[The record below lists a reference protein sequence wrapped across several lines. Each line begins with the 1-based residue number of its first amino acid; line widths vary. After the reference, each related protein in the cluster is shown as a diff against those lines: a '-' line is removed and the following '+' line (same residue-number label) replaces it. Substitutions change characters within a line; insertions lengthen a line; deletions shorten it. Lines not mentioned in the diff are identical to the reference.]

1 MPNTRQALKR
11 MRRDAKR
18 RERNRY
24 HLSRMRTYI
33 RKFRERIQEGRVRE
47 AQEFFPEVVSVIYHT
62 ASKGVIHKN
71 EASRRVS
78 RLQNLLNKAL
88 KDAEGKGVSQEDEKE
103 GVEES
108 SGGNEEEDLKR
119 DTGE

>member
-33 RKFRERIQEGRVRE
+33 RNFRRMVEEGKLEE
-47 AQEFFPEVVSVIYHT
+47 AKEFLPEVVSVIYHT

-78 RLQNLLNKAL
+78 RLYELLNKAL
-88 KDAEGKGVSQEDEKE
+88 KEAEEKGVPKKQEEEK
-103 GVEES
+103 VEES
-108 SGGNEEEDLKR
+108 S
-119 DTGE
+119 

>member
-11 MRRDAKR
+11 MRRDARR

-33 RKFRERIQEGRVRE
+33 RNFRRMVQEGKLKE
-47 AQEFFPEVVSVIYHT
+47 AQEYLPEVVSVIYHT

-71 EASRRVS
+71 EAARRVS
-78 RLQNLLNKAL
+78 RLYTLLNKAL
-88 KDAEGKGVSQEDEKE
+88 KESQGEGVPQEKE
-103 GVEES
+103 TEEVKES
-108 SGGNEEEDLKR
+108 S
-119 DTGE
+119 

>member
-33 RKFRERIQEGRVRE
+33 KKFRKLVEEGKLEE
-47 AQEFFPEVVSVIYHT
+47 AKEFLPEVVSVIYHT

-78 RLQNLLNKAL
+78 RLYELLNKAL
-88 KDAEGKGVSQEDEKE
+88 KESEGQGLPEEKKTEEVKE
-103 GVEES
+103 GS
-108 SGGNEEEDLKR
+108 
-119 DTGE
+119 

>member
-1 MPNTRQALKR
+1 MANTKQAVKR
-11 MRRDAKR
+11 ARRDAKR

-33 RKFRERIQEGRVRE
+33 KKFKRMVQEGKLEE
-47 AQEFFPEVVSVIYHT
+47 AKEFLPQVVSIIQHT

-78 RLQNLLNKAL
+78 RVQELLNKAL
-88 KDAEGKGVSQEDEKE
+88 AKSEG
-103 GVEES
+103 
-108 SGGNEEEDLKR
+108 
-119 DTGE
+119 